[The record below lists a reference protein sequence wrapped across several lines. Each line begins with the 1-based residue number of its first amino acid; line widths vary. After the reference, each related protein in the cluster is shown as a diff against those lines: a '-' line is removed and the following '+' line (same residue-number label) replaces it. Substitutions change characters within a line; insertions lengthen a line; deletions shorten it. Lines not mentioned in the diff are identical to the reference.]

1 MSTRLAGRCPVSVSQ
16 LTRLD
21 VLTLMVLML
30 QMGCATSTPSRGL
43 LEGGYHYRP
52 QTPHDWGARPS
63 SNSGVGAREQPTPTR
78 RQESVANH
86 QEETRE
92 RVRRVEQA
100 RAVKLVLAAQREGRN
115 PDAAREA
122 EADRAL
128 ARVVGLCNGVEEVGA
143 TLVFNFWAE
152 GGPVDPPGMMKTAEQ
167 ARKVAMRELR
177 SRFPGLE

>member
-1 MSTRLAGRCPVSVSQ
+1 M
-16 LTRLD
+16 
-21 VLTLMVLML
+21 
-30 QMGCATSTPSRGL
+30 
-43 LEGGYHYRP
+43 
-52 QTPHDWGARPS
+52 
-63 SNSGVGAREQPTPTR
+63 
-78 RQESVANH
+78 
-86 QEETRE
+86 
-92 RVRRVEQA
+92 
-100 RAVKLVLAAQREGRN
+100 KLVLAAQREGRN